1 MIRFISFKFQGDKF
15 YQADTVMPLGTPG
28 LTLLRGVNYDAQ
40 RGEDLLTQPSNG
52 TGKTRLIQIL
62 EGFIYGKTA
71 RGPFKK
77 MVSGSFSGSLEFE
90 DLRTK
95 THWLFSLEDGS
106 WTVHRNGELLDAI
119 SHKNSD
125 MQAFLQQTIGITRD
139 EWSYFVQID
148 GDSLR
153 TLIKGKPAERRAY
166 LEEFFNIDAF
176 YDEKLNEYKQKVKQL
191 SVDLQLLEAERVRLS
206 ETEAALEKMPGVL
219 WLKRQVE
226 FLSEIGITL
235 SKTREQESRK
245 AEGLRLKLK
254 DWEAYRRLLAQYENF
269 DYRAEETSLDAE
281 KKERDRLC
289 DVENKRL
296 ELKRFVD
303 LHYEPHL
310 GRKPK
315 DLLSEPDVAEPESED
330 VAAKKV
336 QLVEITEK
344 IKLRDLIREKQGSLP
359 DLDFDLAIAEA
370 ESARDLTLESK
381 AKLEHKLSVLEKTH
395 GQNEC
400 PTCGQDLPEDIKTE
414 DPSKVKGEIK
424 ALRLEQD
431 GLDKKLRSLK
441 ECLKLKN
448 EIKLLQDRFDKYPR
462 YGVRVVD
469 AEAEVKKLEA
479 DQRTWKTYRES
490 KAKHENWLKQ
500 FIELEAKAK
509 ALGYPDLLAKSYTL
523 EIAVLEK
530 SIKERE
536 KRLTEAQE
544 LKRLMDIVFELPPY
558 SKLQESLAL
567 LEETILP
574 DLDSRIEQA
583 AELRGSYGLQA
594 RQRQQLLEARD
605 DLKLRLET
613 YEPLKRQM
621 KLLEFLMEFY
631 SPAGFKLYD
640 LKQRCKRLVERA
652 NYWSKVFFQE
662 PYEWSLSDD
671 IDDLNL
677 FIKPAN
683 LKNEDPYPV
692 ALLSAGERNRAARVL
707 LFAQLEMIPPTKKVN
722 FLFLDE
728 IEANLDEIG
737 IRAFTEVA
745 IPKLKE
751 TFPERSIVLV
761 SHLKDLKTSEHLDH
775 QWLAERRQ
783 RKTKLTLQPW
793 SQRRAILNVGV

>member
-15 YQADTVMPLGTPG
+15 YEADTVMPLGTPG
-28 LTLLRGVNYDAQ
+28 LTLLRGVNFDAQ
-40 RGEDLLTQPSNG
+40 CGDDLLTQPSNG
-52 TGKTRLIQIL
+52 TGKTRLMQIL

-95 THWLFSLEDGS
+95 THWLFTLDSGS
-106 WTVHRNGELLDAI
+106 WTVHRNGELLESI

-125 MQAFLQQTIGITRD
+125 MQTFLQQTIGITRD

-206 ETEAALEKMPGVL
+206 ETEAALETMPGVL

-226 FLSEIGITL
+226 FLSEISSTL

-269 DYRAEETSLDAE
+269 DYRAEETSLKAD
-281 KKERDRLC
+281 KKEKDRLC
-289 DVENKRL
+289 EVENKRL

-303 LHYEPHL
+303 LQYEPHL
-310 GRKPK
+310 SRKPK
-315 DLLSEPDVAEPESED
+315 DLLSEPEASEPDAED

-336 QLVEITEK
+336 QLAEIKEK
-344 IKLRDLIREKQGSLP
+344 IKLRDQIREKQSGLP
-359 DLDFDLAIAEA
+359 DLDFDEAISEA
-370 ESARDLTLESK
+370 ESARDLLIESK

-400 PTCGQDLPEDIKTE
+400 PTCGQDLPDAIKKE
-414 DPSKVKGEIK
+414 DPASVRGKIK
-424 ALRLEQD
+424 ALRVEQD
-431 GLDKKLRSLK
+431 ALEKKLRGLK

-462 YGVRVVD
+462 FGVRPGD
-469 AEAEVKKLEA
+469 AEAEVKKLEMA
-479 DQRTWKTYRES
+479 QRAWKSYRES
-490 KAKHENWLKQ
+490 KQRHEIWLKK
-500 FIELEAKAK
+500 FIDLEAKAT
-509 ALGYPDLLAKSYTL
+509 ALGYPELLANSCTL
-523 EIAVLEK
+523 EIAHLEK

-544 LKRLMDIVFELPPY
+544 LKRLMDIVFDLPPY
-558 SKLQESLAL
+558 TQLQDAL
-567 LEETILP
+567 RCTEVSIL
-574 DLDSRIEQA
+574 DLDQRIAAA
-583 AELRGSYGLQA
+583 AELRGVYGQQA
-594 RQRQQLLEARD
+594 KQRQSLLDARNE
-605 DLKLRLET
+605 LNERLVPYEGLR
-613 YEPLKRQM
+613 RRM
-621 KLLEFLMEFY
+621 KLYEFLVAFY
-631 SPAGFKLYD
+631 SPTGFKLYD
-640 LKQRCKRLVERA
+640 LKQRCARLVERA
-652 NYWSKVFFQE
+652 NHWSKVFFQE
-662 PYEWSLSDD
+662 PYEWSLSED

-677 FIKPAN
+677 FVKAVN
-683 LKNEDPYPV
+683 LKEEPYPV

-707 LFAQLEMIPPTKKVN
+707 LFAQLEMIPPSKKVN

-728 IEANLDEIG
+728 IETNLDEIG

-751 TFPERSIVLV
+751 TFPDRSIVLV

-775 QWLAERRQ
+775 QWLAERRT

-793 SQRRAILNVGV
+793 SKRRQYPLTPSL